1 MLTVEH
7 ALDLQAYAGKEL
19 GVSDW
24 VAVTQR
30 DIDDFARLTGDDHWI
45 HVDAARA
52 ATEMPGGRTIA
63 HGLLVLSYVPAL
75 QRQIYRI
82 LQRGRGFNY
91 GYERV
96 RFLSPVP
103 VESRVRL
110 RQAMVGATRHDKG
123 TRLEI
128 DATMEIEGSERPAIV
143 ARSIILI
150 EDK

>member
-1 MLTVEH
+1 
-7 ALDLQAYAGKEL
+7 
-19 GVSDW
+19 
-24 VAVTQR
+24 
-30 DIDDFARLTGDDHWI
+30 
-45 HVDAARA
+45 
-52 ATEMPGGRTIA
+52 
-63 HGLLVLSYVPAL
+63 
-75 QRQIYRI
+75 

-123 TRLEI
+123 TRLEL
-128 DATMEIEGSERPAIV
+128 DATMEIEGVERPAII